1 MLCQKVLTSVNQ
13 IVYVIRG
20 GCSERASTPKSDLK
34 MSGAYAEKISLS
46 SAISASENEAD
57 EGDGPNKGGSMGYQQ
72 VGSLTQENHSCR
84 LRSGH

>member
-1 MLCQKVLTSVNQ
+1 MKGHRHQ
-13 IVYVIRG
+13 
-20 GCSERASTPKSDLK
+20 SDLK

>member
-1 MLCQKVLTSVNQ
+1 MKGHRHQ
-13 IVYVIRG
+13 
-20 GCSERASTPKSDLK
+20 SDLK

-72 VGSLTQENHSCR
+72 VGSLTQNYSCR
-84 LRSGH
+84 PGLVTNSILFC

>member
-1 MLCQKVLTSVNQ
+1 MKGHRHQ
-13 IVYVIRG
+13 
-20 GCSERASTPKSDLK
+20 SDLK

-72 VGSLTQENHSCR
+72 VGSLTQNYSCR
-84 LRSGH
+84 LRSGHLLNSILLTLQNQGSV

>member
-1 MLCQKVLTSVNQ
+1 
-13 IVYVIRG
+13 
-20 GCSERASTPKSDLK
+20 

-72 VGSLTQENHSCR
+72 VWSLTQNVGFISTILVTSEISS
-84 LRSGH
+84 LTKSVEGVLSL

>member
-1 MLCQKVLTSVNQ
+1 MNAVKGHRNQ
-13 IVYVIRG
+13 
-20 GCSERASTPKSDLK
+20 SDLK

-72 VGSLTQENHSCR
+72 VWSLTQNVGFTSTILVTSEISPNSVFVP
-84 LRSGH
+84 G